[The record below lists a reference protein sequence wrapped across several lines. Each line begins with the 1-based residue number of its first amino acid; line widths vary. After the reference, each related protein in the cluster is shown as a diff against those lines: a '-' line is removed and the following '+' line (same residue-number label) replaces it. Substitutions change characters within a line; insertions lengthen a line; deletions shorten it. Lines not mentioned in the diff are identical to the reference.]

1 LTKVHLNGII
11 FNDNTILVG
20 RELWRVV
27 AESLKVARL
36 GRKRFIGN
44 DDDRTP
50 HVDLLFGEHGWVEHV
65 DDRGIRFVYDAS
77 KRVFNNKKTREMQ
90 RISEWDCHGETVV
103 DMYAGKRTTYNQ
115 YSLKYSYTTYYKY
128 TKSIS
133 YVSILGNV
141 LGLGYYS
148 MRFLKCCGAKQ
159 VIAIDWSDDMC
170 EALRRTTKAND
181 VQNHVVIIEGDCRR
195 VTPCMVADR
204 VFLGL
209 VPSCRA
215 HWLTACKALKKEGGM
230 LHIHEVIDVSMK
242 NIAQKESTTKKNYS
256 DFKRTQKPTKCFFL
270 NTHFTCL
277 ECRYG
282 CNQWMGSRYP
292 RILSRLWFT
301 LFSNIGKNV
310 SGPPVKDGD
319 ENQPVKRKL
328 SRSQSI
334 VEELESRI
342 LPTPTVLKDFEN
354 GGWKSLSESYRGF
367 AIDCATTHPQRIRKT
382 SYNSPLVMLRDLLQ
396 LRRGLLDL
404 ARRPSSADEFLNR
417 GTVADRDRLA
427 DAVAIL
433 ARASA

>member
-1 LTKVHLNGII
+1 MEKHVEYANFQVLRLLPLTASLLRFGQLSHVRSLASSKGLWDDEMQRDLPKKWEKHGDMIVFPQNSFTHNNWRYI
-11 FNDNTILVG
+11 G

-103 DMYAGKRTTYNQ
+103 DMYAG
-115 YSLKYSYTTYYKY
+115 
-128 TKSIS
+128 
-133 YVSILGNV
+133 
-141 LGLGYYS
+141 LGYYS

-170 EALRRTTKAND
+170 EALRRTAEAND
-181 VQNHVVIIEGDCRR
+181 LRDHIVIIEGDCRR

-209 VPSCRA
+209 LPSCRA

-230 LHIHEVIDVSMK
+230 LHIHEVIDVSTK
-242 NIAQKESTTKKNYS
+242 EIAQKESTMKCVLFS
-256 DFKRTQKPTKCFFL
+256 LIQKPTNCFFL
-270 NTHFTCL
+270 NTYFTYL
-277 ECRYG
+277 EC
-282 CNQWMGSRYP
+282 
-292 RILSRLWFT
+292 
-301 LFSNIGKNV
+301 KNV
-310 SGPPVKDGD
+310 SGPPVKDGN

-334 VEELESRI
+334 VEELESRT
-342 LPTPTVLKDFEN
+342 LPTPTVSFIYFEN
-354 GGWKSLSESYRGF
+354 SGWRSLPESYKDF
-367 AIDCATTHPQRIRKT
+367 AIDCATNCTRFLNNIHFSDTMYCVTIVNLVR
-382 SYNSPLVMLRDLLQ
+382 YGGCSPKSDHIVLDLLCR
-396 LRRGLLDL
+396 LENVSVEKMVAKYLT
-404 ARRPSSADEFLNR
+404 LNH
-417 GTVADRDRLA
+417 A
-427 DAVAIL
+427 
-433 ARASA
+433 